1 MSSAKAAARVLHF
14 CSAQM
19 TIVEQSIE
27 IAAPPN
33 EVFVFFVPQRM
44 PYWYG
49 AEMECQLEVS
59 GSEADFRLAQKVRV
73 SWHLKGFLGGKK
85 IAHTAVVTGYESPRI
100 LEWRFEDR
108 YGVRGTEHWELKPTP
123 AGTRV
128 TMRSEYS
135 MPGIIARIVD
145 QLFTRHA
152 VARRNREY
160 LARLRKLA
168 ERR

>member
-1 MSSAKAAARVLHF
+1 
-14 CSAQM
+14 M

-49 AEMECQLEVS
+49 AEMECRLEVS
-59 GSEADFRLAQKVRV
+59 GGEADFRVAQKVRV
-73 SWHLKGFLGGKK
+73 SGHLRGGLGKK
-85 IAHTAVVTGYESPRI
+85 EIAHTAVITRYETRRI
-100 LEWRFEDR
+100 LEWRFEDA
-108 YGVRGTEHWELKPTP
+108 YGVRGLERWEIEQIP

-128 TMRSEYS
+128 TMRSEYE
-135 MPGIIARIVD
+135 MPGRAARFVD
-145 QLFTRHA
+145 WLVTRHA
-152 VARRNREY
+152 VARRNCDY